1 MHTFVDDVQHSDA
14 VLTGKLLVVEIAVA
28 VVGVVGTHTRVLA
41 VRLLHLLEV
50 LLHPA
55 VVRLRGIGTRELRCH
70 AVAGEEVQEDHEQC
84 EENEREDAVLRVV
97 LAVHEVDG
105 FLRRVLAA
113 PADLHFA

>member
-1 MHTFVDDVQHSDA
+1 MHTLVDDVQHGDA

-41 VRLLHLLEV
+41 VRLLHLREV

-55 VVRLRGIGTRELRCH
+55 VVRLRGIGTRELRRH
-70 AVAGEEVQEDHEQC
+70 AIAGEEVQEDHEQC
-84 EENEREDAVLRVV
+84 EEDEREDAVLRIV

-105 FLRRVLAA
+105 FLRRVLTA
-113 PADLHFA
+113 PTDLHFS